1 MAKRNRQ
8 PDKKQVLRIPK
19 ELISSQEFSRRKR
32 AWQECYANARESEAY
47 KRFLRMREA
56 VKNGDMA
63 TVRRLR
69 AEISE
74 VRDKGDYNSKP
85 PFPDPN
91 LEMTYGRLGVKE
103 YWEKKIQ
110 EAKGKGM
117 EIKTV
122 S

>member
-1 MAKRNRQ
+1 MAKREKQN
-8 PDKKQVLRIPK
+8 KKQVLIVPK
-19 ELISSQEFSRRKR
+19 ELISSQEFSKRKR

-74 VRDKGDYNSKP
+74 VKDKGDYNSKL

-91 LEMTYGRLGVKE
+91 LETTYGRLGVSE

-110 EAKGKGM
+110 EAKEKGM
-117 EIKTV
+117 EIKTPG
-122 S
+122 

>member
-47 KRFLRMREA
+47 KRFLCMREA
-56 VKNGDMA
+56 
-63 TVRRLR
+63 
-69 AEISE
+69 
-74 VRDKGDYNSKP
+74 RDKGDYNSKP